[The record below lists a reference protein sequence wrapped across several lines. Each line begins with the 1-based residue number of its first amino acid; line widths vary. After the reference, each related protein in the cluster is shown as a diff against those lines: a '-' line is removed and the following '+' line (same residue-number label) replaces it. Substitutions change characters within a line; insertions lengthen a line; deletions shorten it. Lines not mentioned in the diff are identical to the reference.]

1 MAKAKPPD
9 NSKARARLRG
19 VVEGAVTDTTVAKR
33 AAAAERIRAT
43 ITEEPPPVAPEPAP
57 EKPKQT
63 RKPKP
68 EQQTTKQT
76 TIEKDVKLESSSES
90 NVPPASDFKP
100 MPADEAQKLRDVM
113 LSSRPRRKPPEKSPE
128 PAPEPPKPAS
138 ESYFKP
144 VGGPAKVLGRMLYSA
159 GRQGKNIAAN
169 AVAIPAAAAAAT
181 TGAYAGLATTAAA
194 VRGISRLLGQAQPAQ
209 EPKQESPPAPLPPPA
224 QDYRSGLQRAIEDR
238 KKPPPDI
245 RSDINRKLQQI
256 RGMV

>member
-9 NSKARARLRG
+9 SSKGRARLRG

-57 EKPKQT
+57 VKPKRQA

-76 TIEKDVKLESSSES
+76 TIEKDVKLESASES
-90 NVPPASDFKP
+90 NVPPEWKP
-100 MPADEAQKLRDVM
+100 MSPDEAEKLRDVM
-113 LSSRPRRKPPEKSPE
+113 LSSRPRRKPPEKLPE
-128 PAPEPPKPAS
+128 KPPETPKPAS
-138 ESYFKP
+138 DPYFKP
-144 VGGPAKVLGRMLYSA
+144 IGGPAKVLGRMLYSA

-194 VRGISRLLGQAQPAQ
+194 VRGISRLLGQAKPAE
-209 EPKQESPPAPLPPPA
+209 EPKQESRAAPLPPPA

-256 RGMV
+256 RGIA